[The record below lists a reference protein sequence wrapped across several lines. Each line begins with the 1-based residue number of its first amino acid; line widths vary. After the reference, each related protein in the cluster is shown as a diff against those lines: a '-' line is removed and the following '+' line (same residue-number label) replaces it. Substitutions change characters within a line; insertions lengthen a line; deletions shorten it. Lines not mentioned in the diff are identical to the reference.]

1 MKTEVI
7 YQILGGV
14 FYLLN
19 KIFLSLGERMAKK
32 IIWISVYRFLESLN
46 IDKTKLK
53 IWSWI
58 SLLIGIPFWLILFK
72 IQNNSIA
79 LALEASAIP
88 SIVIGLIFSV
98 KGLNKKEPFWIKY
111 VVIYSIVY
119 GLHQSISYYN
129 GINNEI
135 QITEIIMV
143 FTFLIGNYYLTKGKN
158 TGYIYYILMHVSC
171 IYLMYLNEYH
181 GLMWQQ
187 LISIGFVVDAYIISK
202 IKKLENGSV

>member
-1 MKTEVI
+1 
-7 YQILGGV
+7 
-14 FYLLN
+14 
-19 KIFLSLGERMAKK
+19 MAKK
-32 IIWISVYRFLESLN
+32 IIWESVYKFLESLN
-46 IDKTKLK
+46 INETKLK
-53 IWSWI
+53 TWAWA

-98 KGLNKKEPFWIKY
+98 KGLDKKEPFWIKY
-111 VVIYSIVY
+111 VVICSIVY

-135 QITEIIMV
+135 QITEIIMA
-143 FTFLIGNYYLTKGKN
+143 FTFLIGNYYLTKGQN
-158 TGYIYYILMHVSC
+158 ICYLYYILMHISC

-181 GLMWQQ
+181 GLMVQQ
-187 LISIGFVVDAYIISK
+187 LISIIFVVDAYIISK
-202 IKKLENGSV
+202 SKASV